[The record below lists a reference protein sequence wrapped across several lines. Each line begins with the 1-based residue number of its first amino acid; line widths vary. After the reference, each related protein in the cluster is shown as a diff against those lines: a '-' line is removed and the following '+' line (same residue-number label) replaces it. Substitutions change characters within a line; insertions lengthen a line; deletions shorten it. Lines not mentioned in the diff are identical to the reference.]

1 MPRIV
6 ETRALDNYRLHVR
19 FEDGVEGTVDLSE
32 MAGRGVFRDWSDPD
46 FFARVTVDPETRTVA
61 WPGGIDLCPDQLY
74 HEVAGAPLPGSQ
86 VRTS

>member
-1 MPRIV
+1 MTRIV
-6 ETRALDNYRLHVR
+6 KAKALDNCRLHLE

-32 MAGRGVFRDWSDPD
+32 MVDRGVFSAWSDPD
-46 FFARVTVDPETRTVA
+46 FFARVTVDPETRTVT

-74 HEVAGAPLPGSQ
+74 HDVAGAPLPGSQ

>member
-1 MPRIV
+1 MSRIV
-6 ETRALDNYRLHVR
+6 EARALDNHRLHVE

-32 MAGRGVFRDWSDPD
+32 MVGRGVFSAWSDPD
-46 FFARVTVDPETRTVA
+46 FFARVTVDLGTRTVA

-74 HEVAGAPLPGSQ
+74 HDVAGAPLPGSQ

>member
-1 MPRIV
+1 MPRII
-6 ETRALDNYRLHVR
+6 EARALDNYRLHLE

-32 MAGRGVFRDWSDPD
+32 MVGRRVFSAWSDPD

-74 HEVAGAPLPGSQ
+74 YDVAGAPPPGSQ
-86 VRTS
+86 V

>member
-1 MPRIV
+1 MSRIV
-6 ETRALDNYRLHVR
+6 EAKSLDNYRLHLK

-32 MAGRGVFRDWSDPD
+32 MVGRGVFSAWSDPD
-46 FFARVTVDPETRTVA
+46 FFARVTVDPETQTVA

-74 HEVAGAPLPGSQ
+74 HDVAGAPLPGSQ